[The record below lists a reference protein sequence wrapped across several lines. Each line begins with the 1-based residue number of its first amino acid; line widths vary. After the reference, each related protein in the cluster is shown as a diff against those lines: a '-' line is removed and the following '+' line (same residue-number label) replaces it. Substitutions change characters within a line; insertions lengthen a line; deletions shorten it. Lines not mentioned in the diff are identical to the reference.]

1 MGMSA
6 MAQTMDKRSEYI
18 DNQNDKKG
26 IEKETANKQK
36 KKIEEKKNRKMFLF
50 QFYLYIVLITK
61 RNSNKSSN
69 IFVTAF
75 QVVAKRSVY

>member
-36 KKIEEKKNRKMFLF
+36 KKIEEKKTGRC
-50 QFYLYIVLITK
+50 FYFNFIYI
-61 RNSNKSSN
+61 SS
-69 IFVTAF
+69 
-75 QVVAKRSVY
+75 S